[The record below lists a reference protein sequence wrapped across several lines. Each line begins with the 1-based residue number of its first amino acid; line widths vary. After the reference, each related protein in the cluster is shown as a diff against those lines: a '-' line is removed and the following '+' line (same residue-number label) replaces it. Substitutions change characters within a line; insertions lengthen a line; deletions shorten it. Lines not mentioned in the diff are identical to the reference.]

1 MINIRPV
8 SDLRNKYAQIEDIV
22 VNKKEPVI
30 FTKNGYGS
38 TILIDLQEYEKM
50 KDLVE
55 IIEDDEICRLLD
67 EATENA
73 KKNPKRL
80 NRSRSICKS
89 KENSEWRK
97 TMN

>member
-38 TILIDLQEYEKM
+38 TVLIDLREYEKM
-50 KDLVE
+50 KDIIE

-67 EATENA
+67 EATEQA

-80 NRSRSICKS
+80 NGEEVFAKARRIAIGEKI
-89 KENSEWRK
+89 
-97 TMN
+97 

>member
-38 TILIDLQEYEKM
+38 TILIDLKEYEKM
-50 KDLVE
+50 KDVIE

-67 EATENA
+67 EATEQA
-73 KKNPKRL
+73 KKNPKRY
-80 NRSRSICKS
+80 SHEEVFSKARSIINGAK
-89 KENSEWRK
+89 KI
-97 TMN
+97 